1 MAVTAALQNNPPYPI
16 YGVPFTVIF
25 PMLDADGDPV
35 TGETCDSERSL
46 DGDTGVDC
54 TNEGTEITFTTA
66 TNKGMYYLTLTAAEL
81 TSVVTIVTVY
91 AANSKATPI
100 VLYPK
105 ALPQL
110 ADSTATAG
118 AAGTITLAVGS
129 SAVDGYY
136 KGCFIY
142 LNGGTGSGQGRMI
155 TEYVGSTRVATIA
168 PNWGTNPDNT
178 SEYIIYQTE
187 FNLLNMANLDAA
199 VSAIPTTAMRGT
211 DDAALASAWTAA
223 RAAFIDNLSEGEV
236 ALEETLT
243 AMKGEDWEEE
253 LHTLQMMHDLSDD
266 SFAELRATLT
276 AIKGAG
282 WTAADTLKAIKDYVD
297 ELESGAKP
305 TEKASIK
312 L

>member
-129 SAVDGYY
+129 SAVDDYY
-136 KGCFIY
+136 TGCYIY
-142 LNGGTGSGQGRMI
+142 LNGGTGSGEGRMI
-155 TEYVGSTRVATIA
+155 TNYVGSTRVATIA

-187 FNLLNMANLDAA
+187 FNLLNMANLDHA
-199 VSAIPTTAMRGT
+199 VSTVDTVVDGIKAAT
-211 DDAALASAWTAA
+211 DD
-223 RAAFIDNLSEGEV
+223 
-236 ALEETLT
+236 LEATLT
-243 AMKGEDWEEE
+243 AIKGEDWEEE

-266 SFAELRATLT
+266 SFTELREALT

-282 WTAADTLKAIKDYVD
+282 WTAADTLKAIREYVD